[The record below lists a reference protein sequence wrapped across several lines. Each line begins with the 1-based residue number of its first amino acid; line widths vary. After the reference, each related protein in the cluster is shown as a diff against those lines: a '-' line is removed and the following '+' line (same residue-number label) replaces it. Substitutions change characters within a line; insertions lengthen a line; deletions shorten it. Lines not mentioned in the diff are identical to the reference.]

1 MLTRKKPLIALALSL
16 VVPGLGQLYNG
27 ERTKGLVLAGTC
39 LALGGGSWWFSGLT
53 RVSVVLAL
61 VLVWVSAV
69 LDAYKTAKA
78 VGQPVDW
85 YYRTSYVVAMVLLVG
100 PLALPLLWRSPHFSR
115 FAQWAW
121 TTVIMA
127 TVCLFL
133 ATPYVLGWLV
143 KQSPELVAVLQ
154 QAGIHL

>member
-16 VVPGLGQLYNG
+16 IVPGLGQLYNG
-27 ERTKGLVLAGTC
+27 ERTKGLVIAGGW

-78 VGQPVDW
+78 VGQPVHW
-85 YYRTSYVVAMVLLVG
+85 YYRTSYVVAMILLLG

-121 TTVIMA
+121 TAVIMA
-127 TVCLFL
+127 AVGLFL
-133 ATPYVLGWLV
+133 ATPYVLGWLI
-143 KQSPELVAVLQ
+143 KQSPELQTILQ

>member
-16 VVPGLGQLYNG
+16 VMPGLGQLYNA
-27 ERTKGLVLAGTC
+27 ERTKGLVIAGVW
-39 LALGGGSWWFSGLT
+39 LALGGGSLWLSDLT

-61 VLVWVSAV
+61 VLVWVSAM
-69 LDAYKTAKA
+69 LDAYKTAKTF
-78 VGQPVDW
+78 GQPMDW
-85 YYRTSYVVAMVLLVG
+85 YYRAPYVVAMVLLVG

-115 FAQWAW
+115 FAQWVW

-127 TVCLFL
+127 TVGLFL

-143 KQSPELVAVLQ
+143 KQSPELVAVLR
-154 QAGIHL
+154 QAGIQP